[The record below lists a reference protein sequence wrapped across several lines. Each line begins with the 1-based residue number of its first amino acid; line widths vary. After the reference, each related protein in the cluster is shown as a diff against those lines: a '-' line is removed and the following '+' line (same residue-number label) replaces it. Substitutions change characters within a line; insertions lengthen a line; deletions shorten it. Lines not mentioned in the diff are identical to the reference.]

1 MTLDE
6 AKKLKPGA
14 YLVVCGN
21 PSLFIGLS
29 SDGKYIVHD
38 TMWGPINH
46 DLLAHAVLQEPVYE
60 WRWVYYGEDT
70 HELLFVTTC
79 YYTESEARKR
89 EDLIQAVV
97 ITKRLRGTE

>member
-60 WRWVYYGEDT
+60 WLWVYKHSAG
-70 HELLFVTTC
+70 FGITC
-79 YYTESEARKR
+79 VHFTESEASKN
-89 EDLIQAVV
+89 DPLIQR
-97 ITKRLRGTE
+97 IDSTKRLRGTE